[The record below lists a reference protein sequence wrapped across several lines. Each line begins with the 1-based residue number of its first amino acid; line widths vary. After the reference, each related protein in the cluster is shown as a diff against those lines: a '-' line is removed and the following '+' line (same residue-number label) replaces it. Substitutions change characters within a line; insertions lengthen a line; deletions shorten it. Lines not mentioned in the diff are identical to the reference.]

1 MQTICKFN
9 GYKSS
14 LTYVVHNMKQV
25 LDALLFIITLV
36 FLVLC
41 LCWIVCVSVLPGL
54 WFAHCFPSAVSV
66 ARIIS
71 LKCGTSQWFP
81 IKLAAL

>member
-36 FLVLC
+36 FMVLC
-41 LCWIVCVSVLPGL
+41 LCWIVCVLVLPGL
-54 WFAHCFPSAVSV
+54 WFAHSAFPRGGGGTPTWNRRD
-66 ARIIS
+66 ARR
-71 LKCGTSQWFP
+71 KF
-81 IKLAAL
+81 